1 MRDPATADFPMIFY
15 VCHRLHTYTQ
25 ASFLLYYRKDMQNFF
40 RLVPYEQA
48 TLLGSLSAGTVIWSD
63 MDRLSGVE
71 IDAAS
76 ELARKLELEQPH
88 VVQLNHPR
96 ESFQRFDL
104 LRKLFADGINN
115 FQVHRPDALPDD
127 IRYPV
132 FLRDETGAA
141 YKAPRLLQAH
151 HELDDALATLPDM
164 KFVRPMVVEFG
175 SKASPDGLYR
185 KYAAYRV
192 GDRTYAQHCF
202 ANEGWFIKDPG
213 RGMLQATRKQHLDY
227 VRDNPHG
234 PDLMAIFGKA
244 SITYGR
250 IDYTIVDGRI
260 QVFEI
265 NTNPT
270 VLSYPPTP
278 FDRYDSMPYAN
289 MHADALLALPHVRD
303 PSSTAEIDRTHFE
316 NLAALRIEYRKRRRK
331 LVVRKGLRFVRDFVL
346 GSRH

>member
-1 MRDPATADFPMIFY
+1 MIFY

-48 TLLGSLSAGTVIWSD
+48 ALLRSLSAGTVIWSD
-63 MDRLSGVE
+63 MDRLSE
-71 IDAAS
+71 IESDTAS
-76 ELARKLELEQPH
+76 ELSLKMTLEQPL

-96 ESFQRFDL
+96 ESLQRFDL

-115 FQVHRPDALPDD
+115 FQVHRPDALPNN

-132 FLRDETGAA
+132 FLRDEAGAA
-141 YKAPRLLQAH
+141 YKTPRLLQGRR
-151 HELDDALATLPDM
+151 ELDDGLAALPDM
-164 KFVRPMVVEFG
+164 KFIRPMVVEFG
-175 SKASPDGLYR
+175 SKAGPDELYR

-202 ANEGWFIKDPG
+202 AKQDWFIKDPG
-213 RGMLQATRKQHLDY
+213 RGIPAVTREQHLAY
-227 VRDNPHG
+227 VRDNPHA
-234 PDLMAIFGKA
+234 PDLMPIFEKA
-244 SITYGR
+244 SIAYGR
-250 IDYTIVDGRI
+250 IDYTIVDGRV

-278 FDRYDSMPYAN
+278 FDTIDSRPYAD
-289 MHADALLALPHVRD
+289 MHASALLALPHARD
-303 PSSTAEIDRTHFE
+303 LSSTRELDRTHFE
-316 NLAALRIEYRKRRRK
+316 ILAALRREYRKRRRK
-331 LVVRKGLRFVRDFVL
+331 LVVRKGLRSVRDFVL
-346 GSRH
+346 GSR